1 MFAAWFAAG
10 PARAADPA
18 PANPPSS
25 EDERLK
31 LFQSVFGGKPP
42 DAAPRRTLSVP
53 LFLDGVAI
61 AQIQAKGLSDGSAFR
76 IESHSLVAALTPLLE
91 ADQLARLAAHADTD
105 GFLGLDDLKTEGLAA
120 RFDPG
125 DLVLI
130 LDLPVKLRRVQAV
143 NIGPGPP
150 VIGSNGLAPAADV
163 SSYLNM
169 RGSLDYVS
177 ADSHATSGLQATVAL
192 DGAVNVLGSVLEGS
206 LLYSGSA
213 PQPFQRGDLRLVHD
227 DPDRA
232 LRYSAGDLT
241 YGVAGFQSFV
251 PMAGFSLARNFSLQ
265 PYFITQPTGSQ
276 DFVLDQASQV
286 QVFINGIQSRV
297 LTLPA
302 GRYNLNNFAFAE
314 GPNDVVLRATDGVGR
329 VSTFSSP
336 FFFSSN
342 LLGAGV
348 QEFSYNVG
356 LPSAIGT
363 AGYIYDAGLP
373 SVSGF
378 HRIGLSDTLTVG
390 GNFQGSVLQQQLGGE
405 IGYASDYGTVHMDA
419 AASHLRGAGFD
430 GALRLSYSLLDSRP
444 EGFGGSLLAQATY
457 TGANFSR
464 LGTVTPFNLAA
475 LDLGLRYTQPILGD
489 VYASFGASYRVGRN
503 GAGNGHDLSL
513 SFQHSFLR
521 GLIANLRL
529 EQSVDRGSRSSSGAL
544 LAVTWQIGDGHS
556 TLQSTYDTAR
566 DTLQASYQY
575 SPSNFVGE
583 PGGALNVVKAG
594 NQEQVTGSVYY
605 NANRFET
612 SLSHDVLFPSPDSD
626 QGTVQRTSFRFGSSL
641 VFADGHFGVG
651 RPVDDSFA
659 IVAPTPSY
667 ADQKI
672 ILDSSGINGRYDA
685 RTDWLG
691 PAVLPNLTAYQ
702 IRPLAVTV
710 PDLPVGYQLGQDT
723 YQLNPNYRSGTV
735 VVVGNDA
742 TVVLDGVLTD
752 ASGAPLALLAGEIVP
767 LDKTGAA
774 AGEFFTNRQGRFRI
788 EGIGPGSFELRLVRS
803 PHVVARITIP
813 PGTTGVYV
821 VGDVTLAVQIEAA
834 R

>member
-1 MFAAWFAAG
+1 MFG
-10 PARAADPA
+10 SKSPEPDTA
-18 PANPPSS
+18 PH
-25 EDERLK
+25 
-31 LFQSVFGGKPP
+31 
-42 DAAPRRTLSVP
+42 RTLSVP

-61 AQIQAKGLSDGSAFR
+61 AQLQAKGVSDGSAFR
-76 IESHSLVAALTPLLE
+76 IESHGLTAALTPLLE
-91 ADQLARLAAHADTD
+91 ASRLARLAARADAD
-105 GFLGLDDLKTEGLAA
+105 GFLSLDDLKSEGLTA

-125 DLVLI
+125 NLVLF
-130 LDLPVKLRRVQAV
+130 LDLPVKLRRVQTI

-150 VIGSNGLAPAADV
+150 AIGSSGLVPAADV
-163 SSYLNM
+163 SSYLNL

-177 ADSHATSGLQATVAL
+177 AGSHTASGLQATVAL
-192 DGAVNVLGSVLEGS
+192 DGAVNVMGSVLEGS

-227 DPDRA
+227 DPERA
-232 LRYSAGDLT
+232 LRYSAGDLS
-241 YGVAGFQSFV
+241 YAVAGFQSFV
-251 PMAGFSLARNFSLQ
+251 PMAGFSLARNFTLQ

-348 QEFSYNVG
+348 QEFSYNIG
-356 LPSAIGT
+356 LPSTIGT
-363 AGYIYDAGLP
+363 AGYVYDAGLP

-390 GNFQGSVLQQQLGGE
+390 GNFQGSILQQQLGAE
-405 IGYASDYGTVHMDA
+405 VGYASGFGTFHMDA

-457 TGANFSR
+457 TGANFST
-464 LGTVTPFNLAA
+464 LGTVVPFNLSA
-475 LDLGLRYTQPILGD
+475 LDLGVRYTQPIFGD
-489 VYASFGASYRVGRN
+489 VYASLGASYRLGRN

-529 EQSVDRGSRSSSGAL
+529 EQSVDRGSGPSFGAL
-544 LAVTWQIGDGHS
+544 LAVTWQIGDGNS
-556 TLQSTYDTAR
+556 TIQTTYDTAR

-583 PGGALNVVKAG
+583 PGGTLNFVKAG
-594 NQEQVTGSVYY
+594 DQEQATGSVYY

-612 SLSHDVLFPSPDSD
+612 SLSHDVLFASPDSD
-626 QGTVQRTSFRFGSSL
+626 QGTVQRTSFRLGSSL
-641 VFADGHFGVG
+641 VYADGHFGIG
-651 RPVDDSFA
+651 RPIDDSFA
-659 IVAPTPSY
+659 IVVPTPNY

-672 ILDSSGINGRYDA
+672 ILDSSGISGRYDA
-685 RTDWLG
+685 RTDLLG
-691 PAVLPNLTAYQ
+691 PAVLPDLTAYQ
-702 IRPLAVTV
+702 IRPLAVTI

-735 VVVGNDA
+735 VTVGNDA
-742 TVVLDGVLTD
+742 TVVLDGLLVDGL
-752 ASGAPLALLAGEIVP
+752 GAPLALLAGEIVP
-767 LDKTGAA
+767 LDKKGAA

-788 EGIGPGSFELRLVRS
+788 EGIGPGRFELRLVRN
-803 PHVVARITIP
+803 PEIVALITIP
-813 PGTTGVYV
+813 PGTKGVYV
-821 VGDVTLAVQIEAA
+821 VGSVALAAGVEAA

>member
-1 MFAAWFAAG
+1 M
-10 PARAADPA
+10 
-18 PANPPSS
+18 
-25 EDERLK
+25 
-31 LFQSVFGGKPP
+31 FGGKIPEP
-42 DAAPRRTLSVP
+42 DTAPRQTLSVP

-61 AQIQAKGLSDGSAFR
+61 GQIQAKGVSGGPTFR
-76 IESHSLVAALTPLLE
+76 IEQHSLVVVLVPLL
-91 ADQLARLAAHADTD
+91 DVGQLARLAAHADAD
-105 GFLGLDDLKTEGLAA
+105 GFLSLADLKSEGLDA
-120 RFDPG
+120 RYDPQN
-125 DLVLI
+125 LVLF
-130 LDLPVKLRRVQAV
+130 LDLPVKLRRVRDI
-143 NIGPGPP
+143 NLGPGPP
-150 VIGSNGLAPAADV
+150 PIGSGGLVPAAEV

-169 RGSLDYVS
+169 LGS
-177 ADSHATSGLQATVAL
+177 ADYSTASAGAASGLQATIAL
-192 DGAVNVLGSVLEGS
+192 DGAVNVMGSVLEGS

-232 LRYSAGDLT
+232 LRYSAGDLS
-241 YGVAGFQSFV
+241 YAVAGFQSFV

-265 PYFITQPTGSQ
+265 PYFNTQPTGSQ
-276 DFVLDQASQV
+276 DFVLAEASQV

-314 GPNDVVLRATDGVGR
+314 GPNDVVLRATDNVGR
-329 VSTFSSP
+329 VSTITSP
-336 FFFSSN
+336 FFFGSN

-390 GNFQGSVLQQQLGGE
+390 ANFQGSILQQQVGGE
-405 IGYASDYGTVHMDA
+405 VSYASQFGTIHMDVA
-419 AASHLRGAGFD
+419 GSHLKGAGFD
-430 GALRLSYSLLDSRP
+430 GALRLSYNLLDSRP

-457 TGANFSR
+457 TGPNFST
-464 LGTVTPFNLAA
+464 LGTVIPLNFSA
-475 LDLGLRYTQPILGD
+475 LDLGLRYTQPIFGD
-489 VYASFGASYRVGRN
+489 VYASLGASYRLGRN

-529 EQSVDRGSRSSSGAL
+529 EQSVDRGSGPSFGAL
-544 LAVTWQIGDGHS
+544 LAITWQMGDGNS
-556 TLQSTYDTAR
+556 TVQSTYDTAR
-566 DTLQASYQY
+566 DVMQASYQY
-575 SPSNFVGE
+575 SPSNFVGQ
-583 PGGALNVVKAG
+583 PGGTLNVVKNG
-594 NQEQVTGSVYY
+594 DQEEVTGSVYY

-612 SLSHDVLFPSPDSD
+612 SLSHDVLFPSSDSD
-626 QGTVQRTSFRFGSSL
+626 EGAVQRTSLRFGTAL
-641 VFADGHFGVG
+641 VYADGHFGVS

-659 IVAPTPSY
+659 IVVPTPNY

-672 ILDSSGINGRYDA
+672 ILDSSGTGGRYEA
-685 RTDWLG
+685 QTDLLG

-702 IRPLAVTV
+702 IRPFAVTI
-710 PDLPVGYQLGQDT
+710 PDLPVGYQLAQDS

-735 VVVGNDA
+735 VIVGNDA
-742 TVVLDGVLTD
+742 TVVLDGILVD
-752 ASGAPLALLAGEIVP
+752 PSGAPLALLAGEIVP
-767 LDKTGAA
+767 LDKKGAP

-788 EGIGPGSFELRLVRS
+788 EGIGPGRFELRLVRN

-813 PGTTGVYV
+813 PGTKGVYV
-821 VGDVTLAVQIEAA
+821 LGNVTLATNIEAA